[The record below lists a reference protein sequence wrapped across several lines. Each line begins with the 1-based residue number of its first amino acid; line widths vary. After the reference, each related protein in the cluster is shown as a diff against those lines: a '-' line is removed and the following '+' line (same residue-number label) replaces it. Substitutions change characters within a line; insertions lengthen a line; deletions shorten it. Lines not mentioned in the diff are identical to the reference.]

1 MKMKEKELKMIR
13 EVRKNDKTSFLVG
26 TAHFFP
32 YSFRSSLIRYMKNA
46 RTVIFEGPL
55 DQENMDR
62 VVKAGTV
69 EANAPHIFDAL
80 DRQTTARIV
89 KALVLPASIRIP
101 SFFHLLATDA
111 EKTVYDMV
119 KGMKPWMAFFTI
131 WSSFLEK
138 KGWRNSVDLEAYRI
152 AKELDRNIVFL
163 ETIEEQI
170 KVLENLSYEKIIGF
184 LKRIDQWNDYAHSYM
199 KYYLNGDLEKIISMG
214 TRIPSRNYQAIDR
227 RDKIFFE
234 RMIGYFEEGNAIA
247 FVGAPHVVGISGMFR
262 ERGYEMA
269 KMS

>member
-1 MKMKEKELKMIR
+1 MKEKELKMIR

-46 RTVIFEGPL
+46 RVVLFEGPL
-55 DQENMDR
+55 DQENMNR
-62 VVKAGTV
+62 VVKAGV
-69 EANAPHIFDAL
+69 AEGNAPHIFDAL
-80 DRQTTARIV
+80 DRQSAARIV
-89 KALVLPASIRIP
+89 KALILPGSKRLP
-101 SFFHLLATDA
+101 SFFRLLAADA

-119 KGMKPWMAFFTI
+119 NGMKPWMAFFTI

-138 KGWRNSVDLEAYRI
+138 RGWKNSVDLEAYRI
-152 AKELDRNIVFL
+152 ARELDRNIIFL
-163 ETIEEQI
+163 EKIEEQI

-199 KYYLNGDLEKIISMG
+199 KHYLNGDLEKILSMG
-214 TRIPSRNYQAIDR
+214 IRIPSRNYQAIDQ

-234 RMIGYFEEGNAIA
+234 RMIDYFEAGNAIA
-247 FVGAPHVVGISGMFR
+247 FVGAPHVAGISDMFR
-262 ERGYEMA
+262 ERGYEIA